1 MSLDLPLA
9 RLRYLQHLQF
19 NAHIPST
26 VAPRR
31 LENSERYRGSS
42 DWIASN
48 KAIHLWRYFFF
59 KLLSSR
65 KRRHFRRWDSH
76 WLIGFRITPF
86 AL

>member
-1 MSLDLPLA
+1 MPKINSAIALFFN
-9 RLRYLQHLQF
+9 LQF

-42 DWIASN
+42 DWIASD

-59 KLLSSR
+59 KL
-65 KRRHFRRWDSH
+65 
-76 WLIGFRITPF
+76 
-86 AL
+86 